1 MYGQGRVRSCHRDM
15 TGRHGHRTPL
25 GGTVSGMDFDVDD
38 PPGGMFVYG
47 SEPPVRLAFPTLHDR
62 TGS

>member
-1 MYGQGRVRSCHRDM
+1 
-15 TGRHGHRTPL
+15 
-25 GGTVSGMDFDVDD
+25 MDFDVDN

-47 SEPPVRLAFPTLHDR
+47 SEPPVRLAFPTLHGR

>member
-1 MYGQGRVRSCHRDM
+1 M
-15 TGRHGHRTPL
+15 TSRHGHRTPL

-47 SEPPVRLAFPTLHDR
+47 SEPPVRLAFPTRHDR